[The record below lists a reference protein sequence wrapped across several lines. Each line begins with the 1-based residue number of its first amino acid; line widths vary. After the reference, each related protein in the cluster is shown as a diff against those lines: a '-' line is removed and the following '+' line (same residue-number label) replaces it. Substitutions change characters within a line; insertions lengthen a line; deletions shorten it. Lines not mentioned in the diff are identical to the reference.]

1 MSTDSVLVPAPPAPT
16 GLSQVERV
24 VDTFIAPSKTFTDI
38 LRSSSCWLPILLLFL
53 STFCSAF
60 IVDRQ
65 VGFERVYENQ
75 MQLSPKQAERMDQL
89 PPEQKPAIVARTI
102 ASYKYSTYGA
112 GLIIMIFLLIYALV
126 IWASF
131 NFGLGA
137 QTTFGQVFAVTV
149 YAALPYIVQV
159 ILVAITLFAG
169 DNAESYDL
177 KNPVG
182 TNLAYYL
189 PDTGAVLKGIF
200 QSLDLLKMWSVV
212 LQIIGMAII
221 AKKTLTQSAII
232 VGIFWVVGVGF
243 AIMGALFS

>member
-16 GLSQVERV
+16 GLSQIERV
-24 VDTFIAPSKTFTDI
+24 VDAFIAPSKTFADI
-38 LRSSSCWLPILLLFL
+38 LRSSSSWLPILLLLL
-53 STFCSAF
+53 STVCTGF

-75 MQLSPKQAERMDQL
+75 MQMSPKSAERMEQL

-102 ASYKYSTYGA
+102 ASYKYTSYGA
-112 GLIIMIFLLIYALV
+112 GIIILIFLLIYALV

-137 QTTFGQVFAVTV
+137 QTTFGQVFAVTM
-149 YAALPYIVQV
+149 YAALPYIVQA
-159 ILVAITLFAG
+159 ILVAITLFVG

-189 PDTGAVLKGIF
+189 PDAGPVLKGIF
-200 QSLDLLKMWSVV
+200 QSLDLIKLWSVV
-212 LQIIGMAII
+212 LQVVGMAII
-221 AKKTLTQSAII
+221 ARKTIMQSAVI
-232 VGIFWVVGVGF
+232 VGIFWVIGVAFTILGTF
-243 AIMGALFS
+243 FS